1 MMPEGLVAALSP
13 RDVAAILAYLETL
26 KSQPK

>member
-13 RDVAAILAYLETL
+13 KEVASILAYLETL
-26 KSQPK
+26 KSKP